1 MKLQPYLKWL
11 LLLWWL
17 EEALIY
23 TMVEM
28 GKGGEHNGN
37 GNPVISWDKGKV
49 TLLPNIAPPFL
60 YQIDHQRVY
69 RFSG

>member
-37 GNPVISWDKGKV
+37 GNPVIS
-49 TLLPNIAPPFL
+49 
-60 YQIDHQRVY
+60 
-69 RFSG
+69 

>member
-28 GKGGEHNGN
+28 VKGGEHNGN
-37 GNPVISWDKGKV
+37 GNPVIS
-49 TLLPNIAPPFL
+49 
-60 YQIDHQRVY
+60 
-69 RFSG
+69 